1 MKKSSKR
8 EKKILKNQRNQNSE
22 FSKNPKK
29 TQNSA
34 QKQPIPRVKSLLQ
47 IKQTV
52 ATLKRHCCD
61 QCKSGLK
68 STIVFD
74 GTSFFFHFQLP
85 ISPNNNPNNFRSLS
99 LFLELNSV

>member
-1 MKKSSKR
+1 MNKSSKS
-8 EKKILKNQRNQNSE
+8 ENKILKNQRNRNSE
-22 FSKNPKK
+22 FSKNPEK

-74 GTSFFFHFQLP
+74 GTSVFFRFQLP
-85 ISPNNNPNNFRSLS
+85 ISVNNNPNNFW
-99 LFLELNSV
+99 